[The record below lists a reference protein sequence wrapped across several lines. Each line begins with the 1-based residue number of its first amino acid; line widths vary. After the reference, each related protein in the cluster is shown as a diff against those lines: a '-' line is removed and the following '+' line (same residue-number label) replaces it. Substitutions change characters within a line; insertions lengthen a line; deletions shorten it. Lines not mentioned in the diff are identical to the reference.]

1 MLTIFFKISYLK
13 KVDVILKKIK
23 KSTRKII
30 DGNNKMINMEINSVI
45 FKF

>member
-23 KSTRKII
+23 KSTRKIN